1 MILDITERGNNAF
14 SNEEGSAV
22 LFAEIGPKGKYLQTA
37 YNPMNY
43 PSWDVST
50 IFLYNDEL
58 INHIMYNL
66 DGWHVDKCQ
75 LDINTSDGYVVGAE
89 YVVDEV
95 ANHVMN
101 KAYDGDY
108 DPTQTEGALYD
119 AIIDSAAVL
128 DYKLTQRMHQECYEI
143 VMESFENNS
152 N

>member
-1 MILDITERGNNAF
+1 MNIEFTERGNNAF
-14 SNEEGSAV
+14 RSEEGSAV
-22 LFAEIGPKGKYLQTA
+22 IFAEVGPKGKYVQAAFT
-37 YNPMNY
+37 PMNY

-75 LDINTSDGYVVGAE
+75 LDINTSDGCVVGAE

-95 ANHVMN
+95 ANHVMK

-119 AIIDSAAVL
+119 AIIDSAAAL
-128 DYKLTQRMHQECYEI
+128 DYILTQRMHQECYET
-143 VMESFENNS
+143 VMDSFEN
-152 N
+152 